1 MMAHVCKDGINFQKF
16 LNHYHYKALN
26 YLLSTSRSYAL
37 SSCVLTV
44 SLIQLVNGATFFNI
58 SCLFSLSVVHNA
70 KVASTPITVMV
81 SLTFMHTQI
90 CNYIIMQLCNYVLHN
105 L

>member
-1 MMAHVCKDGINFQKF
+1 MMAHVCKDGINFHKF

-26 YLLSTSRSYAL
+26 YLLPTPGSYAL

-44 SLIQLVNGATFFNI
+44 SRIQLVNGAKFFNI

-70 KVASTPITVMV
+70 KVASTPTVMV

-90 CNYIIMQLCNYVLHN
+90 CNYTIMQLCNYVLHN